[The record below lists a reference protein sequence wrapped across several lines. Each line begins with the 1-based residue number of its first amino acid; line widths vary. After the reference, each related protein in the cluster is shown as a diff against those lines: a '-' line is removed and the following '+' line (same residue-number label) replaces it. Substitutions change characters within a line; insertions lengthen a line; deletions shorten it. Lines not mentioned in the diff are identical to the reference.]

1 MVYSVVDNCP
11 QVLISIK
18 NCNRNNYKV
27 RNHCQIWWI
36 DVFTQQPPYLRVVR
50 WKKERKNK
58 PWDLSGKLGISAVC
72 NFPKRYLGVFSS
84 SFAKAKVNWTSRKVK
99 VGVNCCNIRTIPI
112 FIYLFIHFLA
122 YLLIHLLISL
132 FIYLFIYYWYS
143 VLAKQR

>member
-1 MVYSVVDNCP
+1 MVFSVVDNCP

-18 NCNRNNYKV
+18 NFNRNNYKV
-27 RNHCQIWWI
+27 RNHWQIWWI

-84 SFAKAKVNWTSRKVK
+84 SFAKAKVNWTSRKVE
-99 VGVNCCNIRTIPI
+99 VGVHKNHPY
-112 FIYLFIHFLA
+112 IYLFIHFLA

-132 FIYLFIYYWYS
+132 FIYLLL
-143 VLAKQR
+143 VLGSN